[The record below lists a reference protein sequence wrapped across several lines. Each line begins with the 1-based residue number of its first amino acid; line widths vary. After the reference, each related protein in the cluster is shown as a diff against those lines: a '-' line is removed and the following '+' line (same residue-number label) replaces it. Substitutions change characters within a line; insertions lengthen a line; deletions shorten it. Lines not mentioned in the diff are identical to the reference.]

1 MKKQT
6 TCEMTHVEIVNNK
19 IQDWPMMAKTVV
31 SWRKDNHKIVFTN
44 GCFDILHLG
53 HADYL
58 ARAADLGTKLV
69 VGLNTDLS
77 VSRLKGLNRPITDQN
92 SRGFLLACMSFVD
105 AVVLFEEDTPAKLI
119 ELVCP
124 DVLVKGG
131 DYVPAEIVGHDFV
144 TSRGGNVVTLPLIK
158 GYSTTDI
165 ENRILLSANK

>member
-1 MKKQT
+1 MSNT
-6 TCEMTHVEIVNNK
+6 
-19 IQDWPMMAKTVV
+19 IQ
-31 SWRKDNHKIVFTN
+31 SWRNDNHKIVFTN

-69 VGLNTDLS
+69 VGLNSDQS
-77 VSRLKGLNRPITDQN
+77 VSRLKGSNRPITDQK

-131 DYVPAEIVGHDFV
+131 DYITDEIVGYDFV
-144 TSRGGNVVTLPLIK
+144 TSSGGKVVTLPLIK
-158 GYSTTDI
+158 GYSTSDI
-165 ENRILLSANK
+165 ENRILIRGNK